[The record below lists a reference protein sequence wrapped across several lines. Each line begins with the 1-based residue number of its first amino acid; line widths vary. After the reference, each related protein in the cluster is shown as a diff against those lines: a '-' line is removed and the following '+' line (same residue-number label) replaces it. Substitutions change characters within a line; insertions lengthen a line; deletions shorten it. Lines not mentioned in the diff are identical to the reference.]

1 MESGG
6 HLALSTATITS
17 PQLSHVS
24 KQREIVAFWAIIEQK
39 KHKGHQSTVTLAK
52 FWYRLVCVIAITL
65 CAIIGA
71 IWLAATFVVSDS
83 RLDSL
88 HVSTP
93 AIIMLALTAVSALAG
108 TIIQREKHNAWI
120 TFSTILALSTS
131 ILLTIAST
139 GDLVS
144 PFLAFWMLVALFSG
158 LIGIRTL
165 LPVLALVA
173 LYGYGL
179 WLDTSPTFAM
189 WVMFAITFILPMVVS
204 YFAWARRFQTQENS
218 NNSQVSALTKELDQ
232 ESNKAD
238 IVISAITDGVIA
250 VDARGII
257 QLINPAAQRIIGWA
271 GEDAATLDY
280 RSVLKI
286 VNSKNEVVAD
296 QIDPVQKCL
305 RINEP
310 VKSDQL
316 GIRTVSGKQ
325 LLASIL
331 VSPIGNPGSGA
342 IVVFRDTT
350 AQHAEEREQAE
361 FISTASHEMRTP
373 VAAIEGYLGLALN
386 PQTATIDEKARSY
399 LAKAHEAAQHLG
411 RLFQDLLDVS
421 KAEDGR
427 LNSKPTITD
436 VTAFVR
442 TVLEDFH
449 GQFSEKGLSLIF
461 KPQTAAQTITPFYY
475 ANVDLD
481 HLREV
486 VANLVTNA
494 IKYTKEGSVI
504 VDVTA
509 DNSNVYI
516 SVKDTGIGIPAEDI
530 PHLFQKFY
538 RVDNTDTRE
547 IGGTGLGLYLARRLC
562 EAMDGNLTLTS
573 AYGEGSTFTISIPRV
588 AKEEALRPAQSTPAP
603 SAVVPA
609 TATPAPQ
616 AVPAPAI
623 TPLNQAPPVA
633 ITPATPPIQTPPATP
648 SLNPETQTETKV

>member
-1 MESGG
+1 M
-6 HLALSTATITS
+6 
-17 PQLSHVS
+17 
-24 KQREIVAFWAIIEQK
+24 
-39 KHKGHQSTVTLAK
+39 
-52 FWYRLVCVIAITL
+52 L
-65 CAIIGA
+65 CTIIGA
-71 IWLAATFVVSDS
+71 IWVAATFIVPDS
-83 RLDSL
+83 RLDPL
-88 HVSTP
+88 HVSIP
-93 AIIMLALTAVSALAG
+93 AIIALLLTGISAITGILL
-108 TIIQREKHNAWI
+108 QREKRNVWI
-120 TFSTILALSTS
+120 TFSTILALSS
-131 ILLTIAST
+131 MMLLVIAST

-158 LIGIRTL
+158 LIGLRSL
-165 LPVLALVA
+165 LPVVALVG

-179 WLDTSPTFAM
+179 WLNTSPTFAM
-189 WVMFAITFILPMVVS
+189 WVMFGITFIVPMVVS
-204 YFAWARRFQTQENS
+204 YFAWARRFATQENADS
-218 NNSQVSALTKELDQ
+218 SQVNALAKELDQ

-238 IVISAITDGVIA
+238 IVINAITDGVIA

-257 QLINPAAQRIIGWA
+257 QLINPAAQRIIGWT
-271 GEDAATLDY
+271 GDDAVTLDY

-286 VNSKNEVVAD
+286 VNSKNEIVAD

-316 GIRTVSGKQ
+316 SIRTVSGKQ
-325 LLASIL
+325 LIASIL
-331 VSPIGNPGSGA
+331 VSPIGAAGSGA
-342 IVVFRDTT
+342 IIVFRDTT

-386 PQTATIDEKARSY
+386 PQTATIDEKARAY

-442 TVLEDFH
+442 TVLDDFH
-449 GQFSEKGLSLIF
+449 GQFAEKGLSLIY
-461 KPQTAAQTITPFYY
+461 KPQTAAQGVAPIYY

-494 IKYTKEGSVI
+494 IKYTKEGSVT

-509 DNSNVYI
+509 DSANVFI

-538 RVDNTDTRE
+538 RVDNSDTRE

-562 EAMDGNLTLTS
+562 EAMDGSLTLKS
-573 AYGEGSTFTISIPRV
+573 VYGEGSTFIVSIPRV
-588 AKEEALRPAQSTPAP
+588 AKEEALRPG
-603 SAVVPA
+603 
-609 TATPAPQ
+609 
-616 AVPAPAI
+616 PAPAQPAAAQP
-623 TPLNQAPPVA
+623 TPPQSPATSVAPPQPTSVPPVA
-633 ITPATPPIQTPPATP
+633 QTPSPVTPPPAAPPQTPPTTQPPQAPIAPVTP
-648 SLNPETQTETKV
+648 PPTQTETKV